1 MAGIKA
7 GVDGQINNNIQTDG
21 LVFYYDAAYTK
32 SYPIAGGEGS
42 RAIGS
47 DVTAYN
53 LASGSLTPHIT
64 LVNTPTY
71 IGYPTA
77 SFNLDGVSDF
87 IRIASDAKFNELGTG
102 PWSFGI
108 FMKKTETT
116 TGGQYD
122 GIFYLNSSNRMK
134 FQASDQIVGATIGG
148 TDHNLFDYGSS
159 MMNTWYQIHASRE
172 NNGNVLAYV
181 NGVLKGTV
189 DYSGDS
195 FTVAGTLMELGH
207 NGDYTGAQIATVMFY
222 NRALSAGDVLQ
233 NYNAQ
238 KDRFGL

>member
-64 LVNTPTY
+64 LVNDPSY

-102 PWSFGI
+102 PWSFSI

-122 GIFYLNSSNRMK
+122 GIFYLNSNNRLK
-134 FQASDQIVGATIGG
+134 FQETNQNINLEVGG
-148 TDHNLFDYGSS
+148 TDTELIDYGSS
-159 MMNTWYQIHASRE
+159 MMNNWHHIHVSRE
-172 NNGNVLAYV
+172 NNGNALGYV
-181 NGVLKGTV
+181 DGVLKGTV

-238 KDRFGL
+238 KDRFGY